1 MWRDGLSKGPDGV
14 CRQIPQRAVWT
25 SGVWITK
32 EGRARRRWYNLS
44 TRKWSWDEDPLPYVF
59 RENRVG
65 LHLDGWISIE
75 RALALAWRKRA
86 PDSSSRV
93 LAFEPLSKDNVRWM
107 EEETD
112 EGKGSD
118 GGRETWR
125 PLRWYCG
132 AVRCDTRY
140 EISNKGRLRSPHS
153 GEVTGGFWFAD
164 RRFAAVKG
172 AGLVDITSASGFGR
186 EPVPLYL
193 AQAVDALL
201 AGAHPRDL
209 AAAALVQ
216 ESTAWCYFSRAAQ
229 QLALCDLQ
237 RLIPPLIS
245 KRLWKALLALRGT
258 PVLGASLKELAQ
270 ALPFEVPFE
279 QLRLA
284 RLVLARS

>member
-14 CRQIPQRAVWT
+14 CRQIPQRAVWI

-44 TRKWSWDEDPLPYVF
+44 TRKWHWDEDPLPYVF
-59 RENRVG
+59 REDRMG
-65 LHLDGWISIE
+65 LHVDRWVSIE
-75 RALALAWRKRA
+75 RAIALAWCKRA
-86 PDSSSRV
+86 ADSSSRI
-93 LAFEPLSKDNVRWM
+93 LAFEPLSADNMRWA
-107 EEETD
+107 EEETG
-112 EGKGSD
+112 EAE
-118 GGRETWR
+118 RESGEAWR

-132 AVRCDTRY
+132 AVRCDSRY
-140 EISNKGRLRSPHS
+140 ELSNKGRLRSPHN
-153 GEVTGGFWFAD
+153 GLVTRGFWFAE
-164 RRFAAVKG
+164 RRWAAVKG
-172 AGLVDITSASGFGR
+172 AGLIDLTSASGFGR
-186 EPVPLYL
+186 EPVPPYL
-193 AQAVDALL
+193 AQAADALL

-216 ESTAWCYFSRAAQ
+216 ESTAWTYFCRAAE
-229 QLALCDLQ
+229 QLAVCDLQ

-284 RLVLARS
+284 RLVVARS